1 MRKFDSVVFDS
12 VEVYK
17 ATVTT
22 SNPNTI
28 MNYIGMTSTT
38 FKERLANHNYTFEHK
53 EHSNKTELSK
63 YIWTLKDNKKDF
75 NINWQILKRAISY
88 TGGSKRCNL
97 CLEEKFCILKE
108 NQNCLLNKRMEII
121 STCRHRKKFRVNNAN
136 NTLTYLTYLKIYLTT
151 LAIHNIFVKIQ
162 WVDFQMGRVIQWG
175 VLYCYTNYL
184 NSHLNP
190 TIRLGISA

>member
-1 MRKFDSVVFDS
+1 MTKDI
-12 VEVYK
+12 VYK

-136 NTLTYLTYLKIYLTT
+136 NTLPQ
-151 LAIHNIFVKIQ
+151 F
-162 WVDFQMGRVIQWG
+162 D
-175 VLYCYTNYL
+175 
-184 NSHLNP
+184 
-190 TIRLGISA
+190 

>member
-1 MRKFDSVVFDS
+1 
-12 VEVYK
+12 
-17 ATVTT
+17 
-22 SNPNTI
+22 
-28 MNYIGMTSTT
+28 MTSTT

-88 TGGSKRCNL
+88 TGRSKRCNL

-121 STCRHRKKFRVNNAN
+121 STRRHRKKFRVSNAI
-136 NTLTYLTYLKIYLTT
+136 K
-151 LAIHNIFVKIQ
+151 Q
-162 WVDFQMGRVIQWG
+162 
-175 VLYCYTNYL
+175 YT
-184 NSHLNP
+184 P
-190 TIRLGISA
+190 TIVSPTHPHVSAKTHISSPIFEPCHTAR

>member
-1 MRKFDSVVFDS
+1 MSNVKSIITKHNAHIARKNKAQDKGTVNCSCSKNATCPLQKQCMTKDI
-12 VEVYK
+12 VYK

-136 NTLTYLTYLKIYLTT
+136 NTLPQ
-151 LAIHNIFVKIQ
+151 F
-162 WVDFQMGRVIQWG
+162 D
-175 VLYCYTNYL
+175 
-184 NSHLNP
+184 
-190 TIRLGISA
+190 

>member
-1 MRKFDSVVFDS
+1 M
-12 VEVYK
+12 
-17 ATVTT
+17 
-22 SNPNTI
+22 SNSASHFGGRNGFTGGAISPPR
-28 MNYIGMTSTT
+28 YIVKKGT
-38 FKERLANHNYTFEHK
+38 E

-75 NINWQILKRAISY
+75 NINWKILKHAISY

-136 NTLTYLTYLKIYLTT
+136 NTLP
-151 LAIHNIFVKIQ
+151 HF
-162 WVDFQMGRVIQWG
+162 D
-175 VLYCYTNYL
+175 
-184 NSHLNP
+184 
-190 TIRLGISA
+190 

>member
-1 MRKFDSVVFDS
+1 MNVSTNIGRNFLNLIDKHFPSHHKLHKIFNRNTVKVSYSCMRNVKSIIT
-12 VEVYK
+12 K
-17 ATVTT
+17 HNAVTT

-108 NQNCLLNKRMEII
+108 NQNCLLSI
-121 STCRHRKKFRVNNAN
+121 
-136 NTLTYLTYLKIYLTT
+136 
-151 LAIHNIFVKIQ
+151 
-162 WVDFQMGRVIQWG
+162 
-175 VLYCYTNYL
+175 
-184 NSHLNP
+184 
-190 TIRLGISA
+190 